1 MKAALPA
8 LALLLTVSLSC
19 AAFAADE
26 TVVPPKPEVAPPTT
40 GGPANTKRLTFDCS
54 KWEEGVPPKEVFVV
68 DGTIRIAKKDNN
80 KAIMI
85 DPSPIVDASAQLGDS
100 SNGTASIEA
109 RFFASK
115 KGRSYPRFGVSV
127 HGMSGYRLIV
137 NCAKKEI
144 ELIKNDITIKSAP
157 FPWTTDTWTFVKLE
171 ARQQEAKKWIVTA
184 KAWPA
189 TGKEPEEAP
198 ITHADDTIKGQGKA
212 AIWGTPF
219 SELPIYI
226 DDIKVELTTK

>member
-1 MKAALPA
+1 MKILICS
-8 LALLLTVSLSC
+8 LAVVLSC
-19 AAFAADE
+19 AAFAADDAE
-26 TVVPPKPEVAPPTT
+26 VAPKPEAVPATT
-40 GGPANTKRLTFDCS
+40 GGPANTRRFAFDCE
-54 KWEEGVPPKEVFVV
+54 KWQEGVPPKEVFVV
-68 DGTIRIAKKDNN
+68 DGTIKIAKKDGN

-109 RFFASK
+109 RVFASK

-144 ELIKNDITIKSAP
+144 ELIKNEAVVKSAP
-157 FPWTTDTWTFVKLE
+157 FAWATDTWTRLKLE
-171 ARQQEAKKWIVTA
+171 ARQQDGKKWIVSA

-189 TGKEPEEAP
+189 GATEPAEAL

-219 SELPIYI
+219 SEMPIYV
-226 DDIKVELTTK
+226 DDIKVEVTTK

>member
-1 MKAALPA
+1 MKLFLCS
-8 LALLLTVSLSC
+8 LALVQSI
-19 AAFAADE
+19 AVFAADE
-26 TVVPPKPEVAPPTT
+26 AEVAPKPEAAPAAT
-40 GGPANTKRLTFDCS
+40 GGPANTKRFVFDCE
-54 KWEEGVPPKEVFVV
+54 KWDEGVPPKDVFVV
-68 DGTIRIAKKDNN
+68 DGTIKIATKDSG

-85 DPSPIVDASAQLGDS
+85 DPSPIVDANAQLGDS
-100 SNGTASIEA
+100 SNGTSSIEA
-109 RFFASK
+109 RVFASK

-144 ELIKNDITIKSAP
+144 ELVKNDTTVKTAP
-157 FPWTTDTWTFVKLE
+157 FAWTTDSWTKLKLE
-171 ARQQEAKKWIVTA
+171 ARQQDAKKWIISA

-189 TGKEPEEAP
+189 GGTEPAEAL

-219 SELPIYI
+219 SETPIYI
-226 DDIKVELTTK
+226 DDIKVEATSK

>member
-1 MKAALPA
+1 MKPLF
-8 LALLLTVSLSC
+8 LTLTVVLTC

-26 TVVPPKPEVAPPTT
+26 PEVAPKPEAAPTKT
-40 GGPANTKRLTFDCS
+40 GGPAGTKSFVFDCE
-54 KWEEGVPPKEVFVV
+54 KWAEGVPPKEVFVV
-68 DGTIRIAKKDNN
+68 DGTIRIAKKDGG

-109 RFFASK
+109 RMFASK

-144 ELIKNDITIKSAP
+144 ELIKNDVTVKTAP
-157 FPWTTDTWTFVKLE
+157 FPWASETWTHLKLE
-171 ARQQEAKKWIVTA
+171 ARQQEGKKWLVSA

-189 TGKEPEEAP
+189 TGTEPAEAM

-219 SELPIYI
+219 SEMPIYI
-226 DDIKVELTTK
+226 DDIKIEVTSK

>member
-1 MKAALPA
+1 MKPLLFTLSL
-8 LALLLTVSLSC
+8 LAVS

-26 TVVPPKPEVAPPTT
+26 PEVAPKPEAAPATT
-40 GGPANTKRLTFDCS
+40 GAAGTKKFVFNCD
-54 KWEEGVPPKEVFVV
+54 KWPEGVPPKEVFVV
-68 DGTIRIAKKDNN
+68 DGTIKVAKKDGNS
-80 KAIMI
+80 AIMI
-85 DPSPIVDASAQLGDS
+85 DPSPIVDANAQLGDS

-144 ELIKNDITIKSAP
+144 ELTKNDVVVKSAP
-157 FPWTTDTWTFVKLE
+157 FAWATDTWTRLKLE
-171 ARQQEAKKWIVTA
+171 ARQQEGKKWIVSA
-184 KAWPA
+184 KAWPGD
-189 TGKEPEEAP
+189 GKEPEEAP
-198 ITHADDTIKGQGKA
+198 ITHADDAIKGQGKA

-219 SELPIYI
+219 SEMPIYV
-226 DDIKVELTTK
+226 DDIKVEVTSK

>member
-1 MKAALPA
+1 MKPLLHS
-8 LALLLTVSLSC
+8 LALVLTC

-26 TVVPPKPEVAPPTT
+26 AQVAPKPEAAPATT
-40 GGPANTKRLTFDCS
+40 GGAASTKRIAFDCE
-54 KWEEGVPPKEVFVV
+54 KWAEGVPPKEVFVV
-68 DGTIRIAKKDNN
+68 DGTIKIAKKDGS

-85 DPSPIVDASAQLGDS
+85 DPSPIVDANAQLGDS

-109 RFFASK
+109 RMFASK

-144 ELIKNDITIKSAP
+144 ELIKNDVTVKTAP
-157 FPWTTDTWTFVKLE
+157 FPWATDTWTRLKLE
-171 ARQQEAKKWIVTA
+171 ARQVEAKKWLVSA

-189 TGKEPEEAP
+189 DGTEPAEAL

-219 SELPIYI
+219 SEMPIYI
-226 DDIKVELTTK
+226 DNIKVEVTTK